1 MLKKKL
7 FRIQIQKFV
16 YLNLYFEQK
25 ISPNFWKSRWI
36 KLKEVPQNKNISNLE
51 GSWKSWRFEQI
62 EASLQLEDFRQKKT
76 KLNKNVQRISQ
87 IQYEESILCNL
98 KKNKII
104 ILHFPDNF
112 QSYSESLEIFDKK
125 CISGVLWLVS
135 DFSGVYSVYVNS

>member
-112 QSYSESLEIFDKK
+112 QSIRKASKYSTKSAFRGFYDSCQIFQGF
-125 CISGVLWLVS
+125 I
-135 DFSGVYSVYVNS
+135 VYM